1 MVVGRGFS
9 ESELQEMRKLE
20 GAHTLPWLYP
30 DPLKS
35 MASTLSGPF
44 LLDAIAKRTKACLGS
59 HGVAEGKD
67 VAWEEKG
74 KVWYF

>member
-9 ESELQEMRKLE
+9 ESELQEMRTLE
-20 GAHTLPWLYP
+20 GALTLPWLYP

-35 MASTLSGPF
+35 MVSTLSGPF
-44 LLDAIAKRTKACLGS
+44 LLEAIARRTKACLGA

-67 VAWEEKG
+67 VASEEKG